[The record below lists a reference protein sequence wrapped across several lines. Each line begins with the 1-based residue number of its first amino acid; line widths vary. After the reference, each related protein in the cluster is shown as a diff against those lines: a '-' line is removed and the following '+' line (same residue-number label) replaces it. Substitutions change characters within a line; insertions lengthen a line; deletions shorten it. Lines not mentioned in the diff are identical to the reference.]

1 MKKLFTNY
9 NFEFDKNEKKL
20 LTTFCRQTLKQIE
33 GDNRYYAEERTF
45 NSLISKLTSDDDTI
59 KLTKDER
66 IKLKHQ
72 LEENVKFLKEKSDKS
87 WFIKKWMYKSMLN
100 QYSGILNNHFRN

>member
-45 NSLISKLTSDDDTI
+45 NSLISKLVSDDETI

>member
-33 GDNRYYAEERTF
+33 GDNRFYSEERTF
-45 NSLISKLTSDDDTI
+45 NSLISKLTSGNDAI

-72 LEENVKFLKEKSDKS
+72 LEENVKFLKDKMKKS
-87 WFIKKWMYKSMLN
+87 WFIKKWMYRSMVT
-100 QYSGILNNHFRN
+100 QYSGILDNHFRN

>member
-33 GDNRYYAEERTF
+33 GDNKFFAETRAF
-45 NSLISKLTSDDDTI
+45 NSIIDKLNSNAETI
-59 KLTKDER
+59 KFTKDER
-66 IKLKHQ
+66 TRLLHQ
-72 LEENVKFLKEKSDKS
+72 LEENVKFLTNKVKKS
-87 WFIKKWMYKSMLN
+87 WFLKKWLYKSMLT
-100 QYSGILNNHFRN
+100 QYKNILDVHFKD

>member
-20 LTTFCRQTLKQIE
+20 LSTFCKQNLKQIS
-33 GDNRYYAEERTF
+33 GDSKFFAESKAF
-45 NSLISKLTSDDDTI
+45 NAILEKLNSNSDTV

-66 IKLKHQ
+66 TRFQHQ
-72 LEENVKFLKEKSDKS
+72 LSENVKYLKKESSKS
-87 WFIKKWMYKSMLN
+87 WFIKKFLYKSMIK
-100 QYSGILNNHFRN
+100 QYENILNKHFAN

>member
-33 GDNRYYAEERTF
+33 GDNRYYSEERTF
-45 NSLISKLTSDDDTI
+45 NSLITKLASDEDTI

-100 QYSGILNNHFRN
+100 QYSSILNNHFRN

>member
-20 LTTFCRQTLKQIE
+20 LTTFCKQTLKQIE
-33 GDNRYYAEERTF
+33 GDNRFYAEERTF
-45 NSLISKLTSDDDTI
+45 NSLINKLSGSDDTI

-66 IKLKHQ
+66 TKLKHQ
-72 LEENVKFLKEKSDKS
+72 LEENVKFLKEKLNKS

-100 QYSGILNNHFRN
+100 QYSGILDNHFRN

>member
-45 NSLISKLTSDDDTI
+45 NSLISKLVSDDDTI

>member
-33 GDNRYYAEERTF
+33 GDNKFFAEARAF
-45 NSLISKLTSDDDTI
+45 NSIIDKLNSNAETI
-59 KLTKDER
+59 KFTKDER
-66 IKLKHQ
+66 TRLLHQ
-72 LEENVKFLKEKSDKS
+72 LEENIKFLKNKVKKS
-87 WFIKKWMYKSMLN
+87 WFLKKWLYKSMLN
-100 QYSGILNNHFRN
+100 QYENIQNVHFKD